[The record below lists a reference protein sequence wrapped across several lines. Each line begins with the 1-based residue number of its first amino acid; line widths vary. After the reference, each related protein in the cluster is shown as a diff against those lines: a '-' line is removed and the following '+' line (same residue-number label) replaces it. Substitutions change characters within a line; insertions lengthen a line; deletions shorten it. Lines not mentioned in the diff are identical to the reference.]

1 MQRKESHIFF
11 SKFGSEKGHVKINA
25 QQTDEF
31 EPLFPLHQRMGRKLE
46 SFVEEGLWGRNSA
59 CDLKSVCKEGKPNP
73 RGAAESCTLTGCL
86 TVERATAEIPS
97 HLRGETH
104 SNPVGFSVPGRQKR
118 TMHRCPHTL
127 APTVDSRPGT
137 ARSLRPPTRPKSP
150 PSRGGAPLRGWS
162 NAHRCCDHVHA
173 HTREHQ
179 SPRDTAASAAPCG
192 AVARPRCRAG
202 QRPRPLPTA
211 EDGVTGGRAPMNP
224 DASLCACV
232 PAHA

>member
-59 CDLKSVCKEGKPNP
+59 CDVKSVCKEGKPNP

-118 TMHRCPHTL
+118 TTHRCPHTL
-127 APTVDSRPGT
+127 APTVGLEPPGHSGHPPVQRARPAG
-137 ARSLRPPTRPKSP
+137 AGPRCV
-150 PSRGGAPLRGWS
+150 GGATP
-162 NAHRCCDHVHA
+162 
-173 HTREHQ
+173 T
-179 SPRDTAASAAPCG
+179 G
-192 AVARPRCRAG
+192 AVITCTPTLVNTRAHVTQQPALRRVG
-202 QRPRPLPTA
+202 QLLA
-211 EDGVTGGRAPMNP
+211 P
-224 DASLCACV
+224 DAERDNGHGHSPLQRTGSQV
-232 PAHA
+232 DVHP